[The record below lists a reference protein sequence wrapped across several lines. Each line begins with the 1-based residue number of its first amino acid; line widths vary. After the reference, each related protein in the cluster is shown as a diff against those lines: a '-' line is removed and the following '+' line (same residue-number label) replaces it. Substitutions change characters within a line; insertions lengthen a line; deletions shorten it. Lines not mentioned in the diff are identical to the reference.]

1 MLFRSMR
8 VFKIVGLAN
17 RDKLVVIIKVIRAP
31 EEKLYTSPEQ
41 QERWIWVWAGP
52 PHQSRHHGT
61 KMPEMRVWMLYYKT
75 AA

>member
-17 RDKLVVIIKVIRAP
+17 RDELVVIIKVIRAP
-31 EEKLYTSPEQ
+31 EENLYTSPEQQ

-52 PHQSRHHGT
+52 TP
-61 KMPEMRVWMLYYKT
+61 PEQAPWYKNV
-75 AA
+75 